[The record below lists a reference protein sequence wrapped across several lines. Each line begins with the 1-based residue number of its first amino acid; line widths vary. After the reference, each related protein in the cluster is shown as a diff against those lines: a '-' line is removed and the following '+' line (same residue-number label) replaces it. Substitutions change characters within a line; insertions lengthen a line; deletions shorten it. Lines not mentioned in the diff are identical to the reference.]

1 MFSPCLCVSVV
12 NYYSPSKLLNS
23 ALEAESQLQFNVATG
38 SRLTSRTA
46 AEAES
51 SGARHRLPEERRT
64 KIADRVAKIRMIEK
78 VQDVYRDRQ
87 VITAVR
93 RASAS
98 EVSAAATTT
107 STSTAASAT
116 TATCA

>member
-1 MFSPCLCVSVV
+1 M
-12 NYYSPSKLLNS
+12 
-23 ALEAESQLQFNVATG
+23 ATG

-51 SGARHRLPEERRT
+51 SGACDRLPEERRT
-64 KIADRVAKIRMIEK
+64 KIADRVAKIRVIEK

-116 TATCA
+116 TATCATTSTTSCALRSACSSCVRLFAEAEITARA